1 MRTHPSRYPNL
12 ILKLSSVFLLCALL
26 FIVSDNLNA
35 QSRAELEHQ
44 RKQKEKE
51 IATLKKRL
59 SETGAK
65 ERKTL
70 AYLADL
76 NELISQRQSLI
87 NTLQNQ
93 LNAITHHIEEESDIV
108 SALDSDVATLKK
120 DYAKLMYYMYKN
132 RRAVNQVSFVF
143 AANSFNDA
151 IKRVE
156 FVRFYTSYRQT
167 QVELIEKTEASLAS
181 RIADLKTEEA
191 SKKEVLAS
199 LDEEEK
205 SLESNKQE
213 QNQLMHKLQGDEK
226 KIRRQ
231 LAEQQRVAKQL
242 DKAIRNIIAK
252 EIAEANRK
260 ARLESKENKNE
271 TKESKRSSKR
281 NAPNE
286 VLAPT
291 PEMAELSARF
301 AENRSR
307 LPWPVENGAII
318 ARFGVHAHPTLEK
331 VNVNCN
337 GVIIK
342 TSQGSKARCIFGG
355 KVTAVITIPGANNA
369 VIINHGNYFTVYSNL
384 DRVTVHTGEKLAVR
398 QEIGTVGVDKITG
411 DPQVELEIWKA
422 PDVKLDPEQ
431 WLIRR

>member
-1 MRTHPSRYPNL
+1 MHLSRYPRL
-12 ILKLSSVFLLCALL
+12 ILKLSSLFFLCALL
-26 FIVSDNLNA
+26 FLGSDRINA

-51 IATLKKRL
+51 IAALKKRL

-108 SALDSDVATLKK
+108 SALDSDVANLKK

-143 AANSFNDA
+143 AAHSFNEA

-156 FVRFYTSYRQT
+156 FVRFYTSYRET
-167 QVELIEKTEASLAS
+167 QVDLIEKTEASLAS
-181 RIADLKTEEA
+181 RIADLKTEES

-213 QNQLMHKLQGDEK
+213 QNELMHKLQGDEK

-231 LAEQQRVAKQL
+231 LAEQQRVANKL

-252 EIAEANRK
+252 EIADANRK
-260 ARLESKENKNE
+260 ARAESKENRNE
-271 TKESKRSSKR
+271 AKENKRSSKR
-281 NAPNE
+281 TAPNE

-318 ARFGVHAHPTLEK
+318 EHFGVHAHPTLEK
-331 VNVNCN
+331 VTVNCN

-342 TSQGSKARCIFGG
+342 TAQGSKARCVFGG

-384 DRVTVHTGEKLAVR
+384 DRVSVHTGEKLTVR

>member
-1 MRTHPSRYPNL
+1 MVTYLSRYPRL
-12 ILKLSSVFLLCALL
+12 ILKLSSIALFSAL
-26 FIVSDNLNA
+26 IFIGSDRSNA
-35 QSRAELEHQ
+35 QSRAELEQQ

-51 IATLKKRL
+51 IAVLKKRL

-70 AYLADL
+70 AYLSDL
-76 NELISQRQSLI
+76 NELIKQRQSLI
-87 NTLQNQ
+87 STLQNQ
-93 LNAITHHIEEESDIV
+93 LNAITLHIEEESDIV
-108 SALDSDVATLKK
+108 SALDSDVANLKR

-132 RRAVNQVSFVF
+132 RRSVNQVSFVF
-143 AANSFNDA
+143 ASNSFNEA

-156 FVRFYTSYRQT
+156 FVRFYTSYREI
-167 QVELIEKTEASLAS
+167 QVELIEKTETSLAS

-205 SLESNKQE
+205 SLEGDKLE
-213 QNQLMHKLQGDEK
+213 QNDLMHRLQGDEK

-231 LAEQQRVAKQL
+231 LEEQQRVAKKL
-242 DKAIRNIIAK
+242 DKAIRNSIAK
-252 EIAEANRK
+252 EIADANRK
-260 ARLESKENKNE
+260 ARSENRAKNE
-271 TKESKRSSKR
+271 TKEKTHTSKKT
-281 NAPNE
+281 APNE

-307 LPWPVENGAII
+307 LPWPVENGSII
-318 ARFGVHAHPTLEK
+318 EHFGVHEHPTLAR
-331 VNVNCN
+331 VTINCN

-342 TSQGSKARCIFGG
+342 TPEGAKARCVFGG

-369 VIINHGNYFTVYSNL
+369 VIVNHGNYFTVYSNL
-384 DRVTVHTGEKLAVR
+384 DKVFVHTGEKLTLK
-398 QEIGTVGVDKITG
+398 QEIGSVGVDKITG
-411 DPQVELEIWKA
+411 DSQVELEIWKA

-431 WLIRR
+431 WLMRR